1 MKESIIRS
9 PRTMEEFMIAAE
21 EVQFAEMTT
30 GDNGHEVIL
39 TLELFKDVVRR
50 IRALEHRDV

>member
-1 MKESIIRS
+1 MKSPIHRA

-21 EVQFAEMTT
+21 EVQFAELTE
-30 GDNGHEVIL
+30 GENDHEVIL

-50 IRALEHRDV
+50 IKRLEHRDV